1 MRKLLMS
8 LVIFLGLT
16 TQAVADYTFIVPQK
30 PGGGTSV
37 WAQIVATEMEKYLDE
52 KIILKHI
59 RGARDIPGFNKWHN
73 DMRDNDKV
81 VMVSHGGNGVSFLN
95 EKVDYNYNEYDS
107 VGLMNLNIIVA
118 SRKGHNPYGGKKTS
132 FAAGSGQ
139 IPEGIAMTLLKCGAG
154 LTTQQYI
161 DCFKRRVNWIKG
173 MKGGQ
178 RRLAFKRGELDG
190 TRENPA
196 AFKKHVQPVIDEGKA
211 ELWFHHGILD
221 TATGKHLD
229 DPNYPGIQM
238 EKLFYAANRT
248 QPESDLY
255 KAYKLV
261 KSFRDGMQK
270 ALWVAKGNPNKAK
283 LIAALE
289 KVATTP
295 ESIKAVEK
303 KVGKYKWLIG
313 KDGDAHRDTLMK
325 LITPEALKTLVE
337 FNNEAFGIKAVYKET
352 LVALK

>member
-1 MRKLLMS
+1 MLK
-8 LVIFLGLT
+8 ILT
-16 TQAVADYTFIVPQK
+16 TLAVLLGFTTSAVADYTFVVPQK

-52 KIILKHI
+52 KIVIKHI

-73 DMRDNDKV
+73 DMRDDDKV

-95 EKVDYNYNEYDS
+95 EKVDYDYNEYDS

-118 SRKGHNPYGGKKTS
+118 VGANHNPYGGKKTS

-139 IPEGIAMTLLKCGAG
+139 IPEGIAITLLKCGAG

-161 DCFKRRVNWIKG
+161 DCFKREVNWIKG

-196 AFKKHVQPVIDEGKA
+196 AFKKHVQPVIDKGLA
-211 ELWFHHGILD
+211 GLWFHHGILQPD
-221 TATGKHLD
+221 GSHAD

-238 EKLFYAANRT
+238 EDLFYAANRT
-248 QPESDLY
+248 KPESDLY
-255 KAYKLV
+255 AAYKLV

-295 ESIKAVEK
+295 ESIKAVQK
-303 KVGKYKWLIG
+303 KVGQYDWLIG
-313 KDGDAHRDTLMK
+313 KAGDAHRDTLMK
-325 LITPEALKTLVE
+325 LITPKALKTLVT
-337 FNNEAFGIKAVYKET
+337 FNNEAFGIKAVYKD
-352 LVALK
+352 ALIAQK

>member
-1 MRKLLMS
+1 MLK
-8 LVIFLGLT
+8 ILT
-16 TQAVADYTFIVPQK
+16 TLAMLLGFTTSAVADYTFIVPQK

-52 KIILKHI
+52 KIVIKHI

-73 DMRDNDKV
+73 DMRDDDKV

-95 EKVDYNYNEYDS
+95 ENVDYNYNEYDS

-118 SRKGHNPYGGKKTS
+118 ARNDHNTYGGQKTA
-132 FAAGSGQ
+132 FAAGSGM
-139 IPEGIAMTLLKCGAG
+139 IPEGIAMTLLKCGSD
-154 LTTQQYI
+154 LTVDQYI
-161 DCFKRRVNWIKG
+161 DCFKRKVNWVKG
-173 MKGGQ
+173 MSGGE

-196 AFKKHVQPVIDEGKA
+196 AFKKHVQPSIDKGIA
-211 ELWFHHGILD
+211 GLWFHHGILQAD
-221 TATGKHLD
+221 GTHAD

-238 EKLFYAANRT
+238 EKLFYAANRVE
-248 QPESDLY
+248 PNGDLY
-255 KAYKLV
+255 DAYKLV

-295 ESIKAVEK
+295 ESIAAVQA
-303 KVGKYKWLIG
+303 KVGKYDWLIG
-313 KDGDAHRDTLMK
+313 SAGDAHRDTLMK
-325 LITPEALKTLVE
+325 LITPKALSTLVK
-337 FNNEAFGIKAVYKET
+337 FNNEAFGIKAVYKDT
-352 LVALK
+352 LVAQK

>member
-37 WAQIVATEMEKYLDE
+37 WAQIVATEMEKYLGE

-161 DCFKRRVNWIKG
+161 DCFKRKVNWIKG